1 MPPKK
6 KEVNLDE
13 LFKSGAIR
21 KGNDDYFKYTR
32 IPFDIEP
39 LDKLTGGGLPTKRL
53 TLIMGDSNT
62 GKSLLAFK
70 AVKSIQEKG
79 GTAAWI
85 DAEWSWD
92 DEWAKENGVNTEEV
106 LVSQPESGEVAF
118 DIIRELMRA
127 KIDLVVLD
135 SVAALVPTALNEEN
149 LSHSP
154 MANRARMVNDG
165 ISRLMS
171 NLGGGTTLLF
181 INQLR
186 EGIGPYAQDVTPGGM
201 AQTFFAHIILQVR
214 REGWVEETVDG
225 EKTRV
230 GFNINIRQRKSK
242 VKGASYD
249 DVTISFRLHGGIDLV
264 ELLIDDLVDK
274 KLITKGGAWYM
285 LKDGTKAQGRNGL
298 KEYFIKNP
306 DVLEM
311 LKKEMGNVKSSE

>member
-13 LFKSGAIR
+13 LFKSGALR
-21 KGNDDYFKYTR
+21 KGNDDYFKYER
-32 IPFDIEP
+32 IPFNIEP
-39 LDKLTGGGLPTKRL
+39 LDKLIGGGLPTKRL
-53 TLIMGDSNT
+53 TLLIGDSNT

-92 DEWAKENGVNTEEV
+92 AEWAKENGVNIDDV

-118 DIIRELMRA
+118 DIIRELMRN

-135 SVAALVPTALNEEN
+135 SVAALVPTALNEEA
-149 LSHSP
+149 LAHSP

-165 ISRLMS
+165 ISRLIS
-171 NLGGGTTLLF
+171 SLGEGTTLLF

-186 EGIGPYAQDVTPGGM
+186 EGIGPYAQDVTPGGL

-214 REGWVEETVDG
+214 RDGWIEETIGG

-242 VKGASYD
+242 VRGASYD
-249 DVTISFRLHGGIDLV
+249 DVAIAFRLKGGIDLI
-264 ELLIDDLVDK
+264 ELLIDDFIDK
-274 KLITKGGAWYM
+274 GLITKGGTWYL
-285 LKDGTKAQGRNGL
+285 LKDGTKKQGRTGL
-298 KEYFIKNP
+298 KEYFISNP
-306 DVLEM
+306 NALEL
-311 LKKEMGNVKSSE
+311 LKKEVESIEPSE